1 MVFLCVCFLWKPL
14 TFYATRFQTISPITH
29 HYGCRHFNHV
39 CTILYLL
46 SHLTRRVHVMWS
58 FFTSVAQRQRE
69 IKTLEFQSRLSLITF
84 WLNRITHHFYVLCDV
99 SSKISQT
106 RSGTVWSS
114 VEQHGRPEFK
124 YCQEH
129 LLFRSARNFTHIAYY
144 SLVPGRVH
152 KKNLQKDIINN
163 ISSNTS

>member
-1 MVFLCVCFLWKPL
+1 MVIFHVSG
-14 TFYATRFQTISPITH
+14 TATKGDKNVGISISPVSNYI
-29 HYGCRHFNHV
+29 
-39 CTILYLL
+39 
-46 SHLTRRVHVMWS
+46 
-58 FFTSVAQRQRE
+58 
-69 IKTLEFQSRLSLITF
+69 